1 MKQGDR
7 RTDELLNQ
15 VITVEQQAI
24 CPDLPAAAELQ
35 RGVRLLNSS
44 HLVRRDAGFIETAA

>member
-15 VITVEQQAI
+15 VITVEQRAI

-35 RGVRLLNSS
+35 RGVRLNSS